1 MKKTLLV
8 SCLLILI
15 ALLVSARWGTKADD
29 APPSDTLGTPD
40 TTLAV
45 ALSLEDMVNQSDVI
59 AIGNCVDTKSIWVDQ
74 SLVTLAT
81 VSVSET
87 IKGATES
94 GTVTVVL
101 PGGIDAN
108 RKFPVAMSYPG
119 APRLTPGEDVFLFLT
134 SDTGF
139 AGGYNVAGFSQGKFS
154 IVNDEDGTPVVSRD
168 LTKMSLQGNNG
179 VRRGGANVT
188 PLSTF
193 KDQVR
198 GYMKTQ

>member
-1 MKKTLLV
+1 MKKILLV
-8 SCLLILI
+8 SCLLIVI
-15 ALLVSARWGTKADD
+15 AFLVSTRWGTKATEAPAPD
-29 APPSDTLGTPD
+29 ALGTPD

-45 ALSLEDMVNQSDVI
+45 ALSLEEMVNQSDVI
-59 AIGNCVDTKSIWVDQ
+59 AIGNCLDTRSMWVDR

-87 IKGATES
+87 LKGAES

-134 SDTGF
+134 SDTDV
-139 AGGYNVAGFSQGKFS
+139 GGYNVAGFSQGKFS
-154 IVNDEDGTPVVSRD
+154 IVNDEDGIPVVSRD
-168 LTKMSLQGNNG
+168 LTKMALQGNNG

-188 PLSTF
+188 PLATF

-198 GYMKTQ
+198 GYLKTQ